1 MCPWANRFTCS
12 PAGKSGGNLD
22 CCWLLPGTTDLRT
35 LERRRK
41 KTAGF
46 LKAKEKA
53 IKCNGCSLNR
63 AWSFLMVPGCGQDI
77 VLVDLMSGLSCGA
90 AKCCAPSL
98 YRRSTGSS
106 AAYVALTSL
115 YILGKSINISQRLI
129 ANAAT
134 KNTQVKNC
142 CIFTHHFFYVCF
154 SCQWYIITAAARGLL
169 TAGEDGI
176 QTKGCD
182 YRTTPTTART
192 SF

>member
-1 MCPWANRFTCS
+1 MIVAGCSQVRLILEPWNE
-12 PAGKSGGNLD
+12 GGQK
-22 CCWLLPGTTDLRT
+22 P
-35 LERRRK
+35 
-41 KTAGF
+41 AGF

-98 YRRSTGSS
+98 YRSSTGNS

-134 KNTQVKNC
+134 KQNTSKEL
-142 CIFTHHFFYVCF
+142 
-154 SCQWYIITAAARGLL
+154 YIYTPLL
-169 TAGEDGI
+169 LCLLLLPLI
-176 QTKGCD
+176 YHYGCSERASD
-182 YRTTPTTART
+182 CRSGWDPMKRL
-192 SF
+192 